1 MSNTNK
7 QYTPFISTTIVDS
20 KGNQHPFFCIRA
32 SASRFE
38 SRTVQVAGE
47 EKTVVNFTLPVEQ
60 RTQRINKI
68 LGTNFP
74 EDKTLWIRAAAW
86 GSAADRLTKVLQKSG
101 DPKSLRLEV
110 FGTVKTEKFNSKN
123 GSEGI
128 NIILTV
134 YDFWTVPSS
143 KSNGDAQANNV
154 VPAQNPDG
162 FYNLDGGS
170 NDFQELGDDDGDV
183 PF

>member
-1 MSNTNK
+1 MPNANK
-7 QYTPFISTTIVDS
+7 SYTPFVSTTIVDN

-38 SRTVQVAGE
+38 ARTVQVAGE
-47 EKTVVNFTLPVEQ
+47 DRAVVNFTLPVEQ
-60 RTQRINKI
+60 RTKRINKI

-123 GSEGI
+123 GGEGI
-128 NIILTV
+128 NVILTV

-143 KSNGDAQANNV
+143 KPNDEAQANNT
-154 VPAQNPDG
+154 VPAQSPDG
-162 FYNLDGGS
+162 YFNLGDDS
-170 NDFQELGDDDGDV
+170 DFQELGDDDNDV